1 MVNAVGHA
9 TNLTRLQ
16 AQEQADGSSGTPPN
30 YEGRIGLDPILL
42 DVERLV
48 TALVTGVFE
57 LSNMRVHQNLLL
69 HHIGRSMARSAVLLR
84 ELCNMARRAY
94 RPADLLEISW
104 RDLQWAEIQRRA
116 SPSQRE
122 ELPVREEVVEDD
134 AGVISSV
141 IVPTLA
147 PVTEDAMEEK
157 ARRHPASGPS
167 PLCTT
172 TRKSPAAHNGT
183 VHIHWTAPEPRE

>member
-1 MVNAVGHA
+1 MVNDVGLA
-9 TNLTRLQ
+9 ASLTRLQ
-16 AQEQADGSSGTPPN
+16 VQEQAEGSSGTPPD

-48 TALVTGVFE
+48 AALETGVFE
-57 LSNMRVHQNLLL
+57 LSNTRVHQNLLL
-69 HHIGRSMARSAVLLR
+69 HHIGRSMARSAVLLCK
-84 ELCNMARRAY
+84 LCHMAGRAY
-94 RPADLLEISW
+94 CPADLLEISW
-104 RDLQWAEIQRRA
+104 RDLQWVEIQRRA

-147 PVTEDAMEEK
+147 PVAEDAMEEE
-157 ARRHPASGPS
+157 SGSSAGS
-167 PLCTT
+167 P
-172 TRKSPAAHNGT
+172 
-183 VHIHWTAPEPRE
+183 

>member
-1 MVNAVGHA
+1 MVKVAGLGV
-9 TNLTRLQ
+9 NLTRLQ
-16 AQEQADGSSGTPPN
+16 VQEQAEGSSGAPPD

-48 TALVTGVFE
+48 AALETGGFE

-69 HHIGRSMARSAVLLR
+69 HHIGRSMSRSVILLW
-84 ELCNMARRAY
+84 EFCNMAGRAY

-104 RDLQWAEIQRRA
+104 RDLQWVEIQRRA

-122 ELPVREEVVEDD
+122 ELLVREEIVEDD
-134 AGVISSV
+134 AGVVSSV

-147 PVTEDAMEEK
+147 PVAEDAMEEESDSTV
-157 ARRHPASGPS
+157 ASQ
-167 PLCTT
+167 
-172 TRKSPAAHNGT
+172 
-183 VHIHWTAPEPRE
+183 

>member
-1 MVNAVGHA
+1 M
-9 TNLTRLQ
+9 
-16 AQEQADGSSGTPPN
+16 QEQAAGSSGDPPD
-30 YEGRIGLDPILL
+30 YKGRIGLDPILL

-48 TALVTGVFE
+48 AALETGIFE

-69 HHIGRSMARSAVLLR
+69 HHIGRHMAQSAVLLC
-84 ELCNMARRAY
+84 ELCNMAGRAY

-104 RDLQWAEIQRRA
+104 RDLQWVEIQRRA

-141 IVPTLA
+141 IVPTLM
-147 PVTEDAMEEK
+147 PVPEDVMEEESESTVG
-157 ARRHPASGPS
+157 ASD
-167 PLCTT
+167 
-172 TRKSPAAHNGT
+172 N
-183 VHIHWTAPEPRE
+183 